1 MTTYTQPTTAS
12 RSQRPPGARPR
23 PRYAAAAPATH
34 AVPAAPRRPGHARLA
49 AIGQLAASIAHEVD
63 QPLAAIALHA
73 QAALRCI
80 ERAQAAGGQGGAA
93 ERCAGDAQA
102 AIRAL
107 LQASSQASDIVSS
120 MRVLAGSARTVRT
133 SVRVDAMLDEVL
145 AAYTGDIDRLG
156 IACRLHF
163 GRGARSALANA
174 VQLRQMLRN
183 LVANAIDALRAVDG
197 RRRRLDIA
205 ARLDGAGGLRITVR
219 DNGLG
224 MSAELAARVFEP
236 LVTTK
241 ASGLGLG
248 LAICRAIADAHGGS
262 IRAAPLAPHGC
273 EFTLLLPH
281 DAAAASLSTPSTPSA
296 IEVRH
301 A

>member
-12 RSQRPPGARPR
+12 RSQRPHGARPR
-23 PRYAAAAPATH
+23 PRSAAAPASH
-34 AVPAAPRRPGHARLA
+34 GAHAAPCRTGNARLA

-80 ERAQAAGGQGGAA
+80 ERAQAAGGQDGAA
-93 ERCAGDAQA
+93 ERCAGDARA
-102 AIRAL
+102 AIAAL
-107 LQASSQASDIVSS
+107 LQASSEASAIVSS
-120 MRVLAGSARTVRT
+120 MRVLAGSARPVRT
-133 SVRVDAMLDEVL
+133 SVRLDALLDDVL
-145 AAYTGDIDRLG
+145 AAYAGDIDRLG

-174 VQLRQMLRN
+174 VQLRQVLRN

-197 RRRRLDIA
+197 RPRRLDIA
-205 ARLDGAGGLRITVR
+205 ARLDGAGGLRVTVR
-219 DNGLG
+219 DNGIG
-224 MSAELAARVFEP
+224 MDAALAARVFDP
-236 LVTTK
+236 LMTTK

-248 LAICRAIADAHGGS
+248 LAICRAIADAHGGR
-262 IRAAPLAPHGC
+262 IWAAPLPAHGC

-281 DAAAASLSTPSTPSA
+281 DAAPASAPTPSTPSA